1 MIKTSDIQFSKHLHY
16 LLQLDN
22 MSVSISLYE
31 LTKKHDL
38 DAYVDQCV
46 EADDVM
52 VKGFQTAID
61 KLIVDLQKNLPA
73 ELKSVRIVKVILLT
87 FFKDTRSSK
96 IKIYKMVATQLSIPV
111 LDCGHYL
118 I

>member
-1 MIKTSDIQFSKHLHY
+1 
-16 LLQLDN
+16 

-52 VKGFQTAID
+52 VKGFQTTID

-73 ELKSVRIVKVILLT
+73 ELKPVRIVKVLLFT
-87 FFKDTRSSK
+87 SLPD
-96 IKIYKMVATQLSIPV
+96 PV
-111 LDCGHYL
+111 KLKFEPPQEKTNNLVMRKHRCFDAFAP
-118 I
+118 

>member
-1 MIKTSDIQFSKHLHY
+1 
-16 LLQLDN
+16 

-52 VKGFQTAID
+52 TKGFQATID
-61 KLIVDLQKNLPA
+61 KLTVDLQKNLPA
-73 ELKSVRIVKVILLT
+73 ELKPVRVVKVKYSNNWAQNYNACFLKAKKTI
-87 FFKDTRSSK
+87 S
-96 IKIYKMVATQLSIPV
+96 
-111 LDCGHYL
+111 
-118 I
+118 